1 MKKIFLFSI
10 LACLILIQSCARGQ
24 WINTEFSPINPTSG
38 GCIKNFT
45 LGEKRTA
52 FIGQEIIK
60 VQKCDF
66 FQKTF
71 ISLQDI
77 SASAK
82 YRSSN
87 HNIVHKDHINDNHQ
101 YTIHGSVIFNDKTNY
116 VTKGSDGYYTWGI
129 LVLDDGSIIKNVLY
143 SYDYGMLYLSDSIVI
158 NPSKLNNSTSC
169 VRLTPLAI
177 SFELIFSGKN
187 DVSLNTTYK
196 EYSYND
202 LARPAFFQNLTYQ
215 ANAKQIRFKDFLIQI
230 HNVTNE
236 QITYTV
242 LEDGLK

>member
-1 MKKIFLFSI
+1 MKKIAFFSAI
-10 LACLILIQSCARGQ
+10 ACLAIIQGCVRGQ
-24 WINTEFSPINPTSG
+24 WVNTKFSPINPISG
-38 GCIKNFT
+38 GYTKNYT
-45 LGEKRTA
+45 LDEKRTA

-87 HNIVHKDHINDNHQ
+87 PIIVHNNDNHQ
-101 YTIHGSVIFNDKTNY
+101 YTIQGTVIFNDKTHY
-116 VTKGSDGYYTWGI
+116 VTRGSDGSYTWGI
-129 LVLDDGSIIKNVLY
+129 LVLDDGSIIHNVLY
-143 SYDYGMLYLSDSIVI
+143 SYDYEMLYVSDAIVI
-158 NPSKLNNSTSC
+158 TPSKLNYSTAC
-169 VRLTPLAI
+169 VRATPSAI
-177 SFELIFSGKN
+177 SFELIFAGKN

-215 ANAKQIRFKDFLIQI
+215 ANAQQIRFKNFLIQI
-230 HNVTNE
+230 HDVTNE

>member
-1 MKKIFLFSI
+1 MKKIALFSI
-10 LACLILIQSCARGQ
+10 LICLFFIQGCVRGQ
-24 WINTEFSPINPTSG
+24 WINTKFSPINPTSG
-38 GCIKNFT
+38 GYIKNYT

-77 SASAK
+77 SAAAK
-82 YRSSN
+82 YRASN
-87 HNIVHKDHINDNHQ
+87 LSIVHSKDNHQ
-101 YTIHGSVIFNDKTNY
+101 YIIHGTVIFNDKTHY
-116 VTKGSDGYYTWGI
+116 VTRGSDGSYTWGI
-129 LVLDDGSIIKNVLY
+129 LVLDDGSIINNVLY
-143 SYDYGMLYLSDSIVI
+143 SYDYEMLYLSDSII
-158 NPSKLNNSTSC
+158 ITPSKLNYSHSC
-169 VRLTPLAI
+169 VRGTPSAI
-177 SFELIFSGKN
+177 SCELIFAGKN
-187 DVSLNTTYK
+187 NVSLNTTYK

-215 ANAKQIRFKDFLIQI
+215 ANAQQIRFKDFLIQI
-230 HNVTNE
+230 HDVTNE